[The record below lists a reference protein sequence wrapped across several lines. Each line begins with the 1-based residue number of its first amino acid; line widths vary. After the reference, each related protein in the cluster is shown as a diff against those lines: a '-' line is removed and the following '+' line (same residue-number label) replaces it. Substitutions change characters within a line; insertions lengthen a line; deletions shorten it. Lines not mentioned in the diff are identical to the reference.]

1 MADSTVGGGYSA
13 TAGLVTQYQQ
23 TALSFQN
30 AFAIAQELE
39 SYSNRSSVILSGINC
54 LGQQTFF
61 EGNLNSATN
70 SLTTPYTID
79 FFANYDCIVELLDG
93 ILSAKF

>member
-1 MADSTVGGGYSA
+1 MRTDLIKIFFLTIITIFCIV
-13 TAGLVTQYQQ
+13 
-23 TALSFQN
+23 
-30 AFAIAQELE
+30 AFSIAIAQELE

-61 EGNLNSATN
+61 EGNINSATTAL
-70 SLTTPYTID
+70 STAYTID
-79 FFANYDCIVELLDG
+79 FFANYDYIVELSDG